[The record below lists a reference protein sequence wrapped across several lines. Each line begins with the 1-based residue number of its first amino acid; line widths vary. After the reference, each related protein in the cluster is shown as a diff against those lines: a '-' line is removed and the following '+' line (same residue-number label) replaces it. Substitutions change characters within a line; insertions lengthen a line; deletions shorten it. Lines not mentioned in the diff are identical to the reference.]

1 MFKKVNWE
9 GIKMNRESL
18 NFKTNYFLGLI
29 LLFLSLASF
38 IFIYYSNRLNN
49 RIEQIKTLELVFF
62 KNKNSLISEI
72 NTLTYLLENY
82 ETSNED
88 IKNNIYISLEKIN
101 KNKAFFNTRYKDMSF
116 INNLVE
122 KIDLV
127 RESSFEYIK
136 FKDNGM
142 ISEAE
147 DTLKVIDKTIVIDL
161 KTLLNRDINQ
171 LDFLDTRLSQLSK
184 LIKLSYISF
193 IICLLLIMIVTIL
206 HIFYLNKNVLKNLYL
221 LNTNMSQINNG
232 EKSILNNIV
241 LSSKDEIWDLA
252 NNFNIFENKVSELI
266 TKIKAGAFV
275 IQQSAE
281 ILNTYNDNI
290 VKKSESQKNEIELIN
305 INLAQIKRTINYSN
319 DSTLKLNKLAKKT
332 KKITEI
338 INLEATNLNDT
349 IEVIFRSSEEI
360 EKISTLIE
368 ELSFQTTILSLNS
381 AVESTRIQKG
391 SKSFDVIS
399 NEIHRLSTLGK
410 QAAKDIK
417 NLSNENK
424 AKIDESAFYLKNT
437 VKLIET
443 IVIKINEISI
453 LIEDITKASESETYE
468 IEHVVSSLK
477 DIEALSNHTN
487 SIAKDT
493 LILGEKLNKESLN
506 FLDII
511 SFFDKEMLTVEKEIP
526 EESIDNIL
534 SEAEKERILKLF
546 QKDEDSDSEDEVF
559 DNDYYEI

>member
-1 MFKKVNWE
+1 
-9 GIKMNRESL
+9 MNRESL

-38 IFIYYSNRLNN
+38 IFLYYSRNLNN
-49 RIEQIKTLELVFF
+49 KIEQIKTLELVFF

-72 NTLTYLLENY
+72 NNLTYLLENY
-82 ETSNED
+82 ESSD
-88 IKNNIYISLEKIN
+88 DKVKNDIYISLEKIN
-101 KNKAFFNTRYKDMSF
+101 KIKNYFNMRYNNMSF
-116 INNLVE
+116 INNLVD
-122 KIDLV
+122 KINLV
-127 RESSFEYIK
+127 REASFEYIK

-142 ISEAE
+142 TSEAE

-184 LIKLSYISF
+184 LIKLSHVSF

-221 LNTNMSQINNG
+221 LNTIMSQINNG

-290 VKKSESQKNEIELIN
+290 VRKSESQKNEIELIN

-381 AVESTRIQKG
+381 AVESTRVQKG

-424 AKIDESAFYLKNT
+424 VKIDESAFYLKNT

-453 LIEDITKASESETYE
+453 LIDDITKASESETYE
-468 IEHVVSSLK
+468 IGHVVSSLK
-477 DIEALSNHTN
+477 DIEALGNNTN

-493 LILGEKLNKESLN
+493 LKLGEKLHKESLN
-506 FLDII
+506 FLDIV
-511 SFFDKEMLTVEKEIP
+511 SFFDKEMLTVEKEIT

-534 SEAEKERILKLF
+534 TEDEKERILKSL
-546 QKDEDSDSEDEVF
+546 QKDRDSDIEDKDFEK
-559 DNDYYEI
+559 DYYEI

>member
-1 MFKKVNWE
+1 
-9 GIKMNRESL
+9 
-18 NFKTNYFLGLI
+18 
-29 LLFLSLASF
+29 
-38 IFIYYSNRLNN
+38 
-49 RIEQIKTLELVFF
+49 
-62 KNKNSLISEI
+62 
-72 NTLTYLLENY
+72 
-82 ETSNED
+82 
-88 IKNNIYISLEKIN
+88 
-101 KNKAFFNTRYKDMSF
+101 MSF
-116 INNLVE
+116 INNLVA

>member
-116 INNLVE
+116 INNLVA

-221 LNTNMSQINNG
+221 LNTNMSRINNG